1 MGFVTAGRD
10 RRTSLLRRIWSGWL
24 RFVTVLGTVQ
34 MVVLLTIAYWLFV
47 PLMFIPFGL
56 IADPLRSRPPRGPRW
71 VKRGKTD
78 CELEWMLGHG

>member
-1 MGFVTAGRD
+1 MGSVTAGRD
-10 RRTSLLRRIWSGWL
+10 RRTSLLRRIWSAWL

-34 MVVLLTIAYWLFV
+34 MVVLLTIVYSLFV

-78 CELEWMLGHG
+78 RELEWMLGQG